1 MLPSGSSRRS
11 LALPLAADDPVAH
24 PLCYLPCVCARL
36 STRLCLTEVSAL
48 THEARLVL
56 SHIGRDEGVAQMTK
70 GQRANL

>member
-1 MLPSGSSRRS
+1 M
-11 LALPLAADDPVAH
+11 
-24 PLCYLPCVCARL
+24 